1 MIAKKELMPMDK
13 HVGARVRMRR
23 MELGMSQATLGIRLG
38 LTFQQVQKYEKGWN
52 RIGASRLSQI
62 AEILEVPV
70 SWFFEGGEFAKQAN
84 AAQGEDPIAM
94 LSTSDGKNPFPM
106 CPSFPSC
113 GCVARGYINPREPN
127 NCGRKPTRPPRRV
140 IIRRKVGWG

>member
-94 LSTSDGKNPFPM
+94 LSTSDGM
-106 CPSFPSC
+106 CIAKCWHKLKPK
-113 GCVARGYINPREPN
+113 ARRALANLVQQMTVEAEA
-127 NCGRKPTRPPRRV
+127 
-140 IIRRKVGWG
+140 